1 MAHAVRPAR
10 NAGVRSHGGHSVA
23 NTILLG
29 LPNAEFDRI
38 LKDVEFETLPASTV
52 LNEAFEPI
60 KKMYFINS
68 GLASFLNIMED
79 GRSVEVGL
87 CGKEGFVGMPVLA
100 GFKTSSVRVVMQV
113 GGSAFCISAKDMVA
127 GIRHRPTLSIHLNR
141 FAQELALQGAQVA
154 ACNRL
159 HGMTERL
166 SRWLLMSQD
175 RLGGDMVPLTQEY
188 LAHMLATRRAS
199 VTVAAHALQKKGII
213 SYTRGQLTIVD
224 RARLEDA
231 SCECYKM
238 LTRQTNAWR
247 RETR

>member
-1 MAHAVRPAR
+1 
-10 NAGVRSHGGHSVA
+10 
-23 NTILLG
+23 
-29 LPNAEFDRI
+29 
-38 LKDVEFETLPASTV
+38 
-52 LNEAFEPI
+52 
-60 KKMYFINS
+60 
-68 GLASFLNIMED
+68 
-79 GRSVEVGL
+79 
-87 CGKEGFVGMPVLA
+87 
-100 GFKTSSVRVVMQV
+100 
-113 GGSAFCISAKDMVA
+113 
-127 GIRHRPTLSIHLNR
+127 
-141 FAQELALQGAQVA
+141 
-154 ACNRL
+154 
-159 HGMTERL
+159 
-166 SRWLLMSQD
+166 MSQD

>member
-1 MAHAVRPAR
+1 MAHAVRPTKA
-10 NAGVRSHGGHSVA
+10 AGVRSHGGNAVA

-29 LPNAEFDRI
+29 LPKVESDRI
-38 LKDVEFETLPASTV
+38 LKDMEFIELPASTI
-52 LNEAFEPI
+52 LNDAFEPI
-60 KKMYFINS
+60 ERVYFINS

-100 GFKTSSVRVVMQV
+100 GFKTSQARVVMQV
-113 GGSAFCISAKDMVA
+113 GGSAFCMSAKAMLA
-127 GIRHRPTLSIHLNR
+127 GIRHFPTLLIHLNR
-141 FAQELALQGAQVA
+141 FALELALQGAQVA

-159 HGMTERL
+159 HGMTQRL

-175 RLGGDMVPLTQEY
+175 RLGGDLVPLTQEY

-199 VTVAAHALQKKGII
+199 VTVAAHTLQRKGII
-213 SYTRGQLTIVD
+213 SYTRGQLKIVD
-224 RARLEDA
+224 RAQLEQE
-231 SCECYKM
+231 SCECYEM

-247 RETR
+247 RESK

>member
-1 MAHAVRPAR
+1 MAYAVRPAKS
-10 NAGVRSHGGHSVA
+10 AGVRSHGGNAVA
-23 NTILLG
+23 NTILLR
-29 LPNAEFDRI
+29 LPNVESVRIFKDLEFVHLR
-38 LKDVEFETLPASTV
+38 ASAV

-60 KKMYFINS
+60 QKVYFINS

-113 GGSAFCISAKDMVA
+113 GGSAFCISAKAMLA
-127 GIRHRPTLSIHLNR
+127 GIRHCPALLIHLNR
-141 FAQELALQGAQVA
+141 FALELALQGAQVA

-159 HGMTERL
+159 HGMTQRL

-175 RLGGDMVPLTQEY
+175 RLGGDLVPLTQEY

-199 VTVAAHALQKKGII
+199 VTVAAHTLQKKGVI
-213 SYTRGQLTIVD
+213 SYTRGQLKIVD
-224 RARLEDA
+224 RAGLEA
-231 SCECYKM
+231 ESCECYNM

-247 RETR
+247 REAK